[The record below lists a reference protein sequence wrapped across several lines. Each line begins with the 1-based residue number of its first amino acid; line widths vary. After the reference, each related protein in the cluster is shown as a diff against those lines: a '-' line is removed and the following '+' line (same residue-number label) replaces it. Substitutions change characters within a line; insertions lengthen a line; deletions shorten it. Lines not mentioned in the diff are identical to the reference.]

1 MIIEDLALTI
11 KVLTMID
18 LAPAFVVG
26 AFGCIKF
33 GFVFILGAYHHFNVL
48 PTNCYRHPFL
58 PG

>member
-33 GFVFILGAYHHFNVL
+33 G
-48 PTNCYRHPFL
+48 
-58 PG
+58 